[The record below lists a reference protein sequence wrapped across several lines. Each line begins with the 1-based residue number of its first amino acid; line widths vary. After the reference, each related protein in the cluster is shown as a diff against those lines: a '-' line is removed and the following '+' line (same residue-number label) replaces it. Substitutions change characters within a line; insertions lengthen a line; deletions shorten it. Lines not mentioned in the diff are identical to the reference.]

1 VASLTAHAHLLGEAM
16 VFAHREHKRSL
27 AATQEEAKRQTEAIY
42 GMFAPRPRSRDEEE
56 QGLEIAEEE
65 AEAETAAVEEK
76 TRMRTSSVKPSS
88 AVRRFTSIPPNAA
101 VDLTAENVDVVLLD
115 LETTGLKTDKNRII
129 QVAAAVLG
137 GSASSQSVFNR
148 YILPDS
154 DLPLPSK
161 IVELTGIS
169 TAFLEEQG
177 HTTEQ
182 ALTDLKAWIASLK
195 KEKSGRR
202 LVLVAHNARNF
213 DFKFLS
219 SELSRVDSSAHGASL
234 AQVVGVDALLDSLD
248 IVRHSKAW
256 ALSPTGEPQG
266 KSMAALYSHVR
277 GGEQILNAHNALSDV
292 LALEE
297 ILESDVLAKTRFLP
311 CVFH

>member
-1 VASLTAHAHLLGEAM
+1 MVARG
-16 VFAHREHKRSL
+16 
-27 AATQEEAKRQTEAIY
+27 ATPSYYVVWHNRT
-42 GMFAPRPRSRDEEE
+42 GPRSRDEEE

-65 AEAETAAVEEK
+65 QAEAETVSASAAAEEK

-115 LETTGLKTDKNRII
+115 LETTGLKTDTNRII

-137 GSASSQSVFNR
+137 GSASSQNVFNR
-148 YILPDS
+148 YVRPAS
-154 DLPLPSK
+154 DLPLSAK

-182 ALTDLKAWIASLK
+182 ALTDLRAWIASLK

-202 LVLVAHNARNF
+202 LVLVAHNA
-213 DFKFLS
+213 K
-219 SELSRVDSSAHGASL
+219 
-234 AQVVGVDALLDSLD
+234 
-248 IVRHSKAW
+248 
-256 ALSPTGEPQG
+256 
-266 KSMAALYSHVR
+266 
-277 GGEQILNAHNALSDV
+277 
-292 LALEE
+292 
-297 ILESDVLAKTRFLP
+297 
-311 CVFH
+311 